1 MLAILKI
8 TTMKFNS
15 FCVKESKDKV
25 TTKPH
30 VLPIYATSSFVF
42 EDINQGMDIFTGKTE
57 GHKYSRYGNPT
68 IDAVAEKIAKMA
80 VYGSELSAFA
90 HMTSSGMSAIS
101 VALTSLLKAGDT
113 VLSQG
118 NLYGGTTELLQKIVS
133 KSDIKTLFT
142 DLRDLD
148 KVEDTIKANPDI
160 KLCYFETPANPTMA
174 CVDIA
179 GICEICH
186 RHGIITVA
194 DNTFCTPYFQQ
205 PLLLGTDIVIHS
217 TTKYMN
223 GHGSGIAGVIIGK
236 SPEHD
241 ELIWTTLKLTGGT
254 CNAWDAWMVN
264 QGLKTL
270 SLRMDKHS
278 SNSLAVAEYLSTH
291 NRIKQVNHNGL
302 PSHPD
307 YELAKKQMSGYGGM
321 MSFEIDGN
329 VQDGIDF
336 MNRLTFCTLAPTLGD
351 VDTLVLHPASSSHL
365 NVAKEIRERN
375 GISDGL
381 VRLSIGIEDPADIIA
396 DLQQALDH

>member
-1 MLAILKI
+1 
-8 TTMKFNS
+8 MKFNS

-42 EDINQGMDIFTGKTE
+42 EDINQGIDIFTGKAE

-68 IDAVAEKIAKMA
+68 IDAVAEKIAQLA
-80 VYGSELSAFA
+80 VYGSSISAFA
-90 HMTSSGMSAIS
+90 HLTSSGMSAIS
-101 VALTSLLKAGDT
+101 VALTSFLKSGDA

-133 KSDIKTLFT
+133 KSNVETLFT
-142 DLRDLD
+142 DLRDLNQ
-148 KVEDTIKANPDI
+148 VEDLIKNNQHI
-160 KLCYFETPANPTMA
+160 KVCYFETPANPTMA
-174 CVDIA
+174 CVDIEA
-179 GICEICH
+179 ICAICQ
-186 RHGIITVA
+186 RHGIITIA

-205 PLLLGTDIVIHS
+205 PLLLGTDVVIHS

-236 SPEHD
+236 SEDHNHA
-241 ELIWTTLKLTGGT
+241 IWTTLKLTGGT

-278 SNSLAVAEYLSTH
+278 SNSLAVAQYLSKH
-291 NRIKQVNHNGL
+291 SRIQKVNHNGL
-302 PSHPD
+302 ESHPD
-307 YELAKKQMSGYGGM
+307 YAIAKKQMSGYGGM

-336 MNRLTFCTLAPTLGD
+336 MNKLKFCTLAPTLGD

-375 GISDGL
+375 GITDGM
-381 VRLSIGIEDPADIIA
+381 VRLSIGIEDAEDIIA
-396 DLQQALDH
+396 DLEQALG